1 MSPREQGEM
10 LARKA
15 AADEALVDKVLDDP
29 DIADELVGY
38 HCQQAVEKLL
48 KARLV
53 ELGVNYPKT
62 HNLLAL
68 VELLEDQG
76 KQLPAEL
83 ADLDLLTPY
92 ATIYRY
98 EETPQGGTFDRKM
111 AREFIRRLRE
121 WVEAELKPPC
131 APTDCS

>member
-10 LARKA
+10 LLRKA
-15 AADEALVDKVLDDP
+15 SADEALVEKVIGNP

-48 KARLV
+48 KARLAA
-53 ELGVNYPKT
+53 LGANYPKT

-68 VELLEDQG
+68 VELLEAHG
-76 KQLPAEL
+76 KQLPSDL

-98 EETPQGGTFDRKM
+98 EDAPEAGVFDRRL
-111 AREFIRRLRE
+111 AREFIKRLRA
-121 WVEAELKPPC
+121 WVEGELKP
-131 APTDCS
+131 A

>member
-1 MSPREQGEM
+1 MSPREQSEM
-10 LARKA
+10 LLRKA
-15 AADEALVDKVLDDP
+15 AADEALVHKVLGDSE
-29 DIADELVGY
+29 IADEVVGY

-53 ELGVNYPKT
+53 DLGVNYPKT
-62 HNLLAL
+62 HNVQML

-76 KQLPAEL
+76 KHLPADL

-98 EETPQGGTFDRKM
+98 EDPPQIGSFDRQI
-111 AREFIRRLRE
+111 ARQLIRRL
-121 WVEAELKPPC
+121 
-131 APTDCS
+131 

>member
-10 LARKA
+10 LMRKA

-29 DIADELVGY
+29 DIANDLVGY

-48 KARLV
+48 KSRLV

-76 KQLPAEL
+76 KQLPPEL
-83 ADLDLLTPY
+83 ADLDSLTPY

-98 EETPQGGTFDRKM
+98 EDPPQVGAFDRKM
-111 AREFIRRLRE
+111 AREFIRGLRA
-121 WVEAELKPPC
+121 WVEAEFKQP
-131 APTDCS
+131 